1 LKAVE
6 KDFFMNGLIIE
17 IQKACLEEAVSVESL
32 LRRVKLAATKLKLG
46 DLESWVDS
54 ELNGYSSELPPH
66 RILHGQPAGWNPYH
80 GWVPVQTNGAL
91 FAEFLG
97 TAMVA
102 QGISGLRDLISSNDG
117 DIYHFPI
124 PDGLVTKMNKL
135 MSVSTARM
143 VVQVPRGGIVGILDF
158 VRNKVLDW
166 AIEMERNGVVGEGL
180 SFDEQEVESAKIV
193 MTTFNIGKIDN
204 FAGNMGTGNASGDI
218 SLTTHNVTKIKE
230 ALHKLQEFAHSL
242 VEAGASD
249 TLPDTI
255 DAIIVEVDKDAP
267 DTGKLRNLT
276 QDVRSALA
284 GAAGNLT
291 AEGALVLVGGILRVL
306 GGG

>member
-1 LKAVE
+1 
-6 KDFFMNGLIIE
+6 MSGLIVE
-17 IQKACLEEAVSVESL
+17 IQKACLDEAVPVESL

-54 ELNGYSSELPPH
+54 ELNGYSGEIPPH
-66 RILHGQPAGWNPYH
+66 RILHGQPSGWNPFH
-80 GWVPVQTNGAL
+80 GWVPVQTNEARIADL
-91 FAEFLG
+91 LG

-102 QGISGLRDLISSNDG
+102 QGIGGLRDLISNSDSG
-117 DIYHFPI
+117 LFHFPL
-124 PDGLVTKMNKL
+124 PDELVIEINKL
-135 MSVSTARM
+135 MQISTPRI

-166 AIEMERNGVVGEGL
+166 AIEMERNGVIGEGL
-180 SFDEQEVESAKIV
+180 SFADQEVESARTV

-204 FAGNMGTGNASGDI
+204 FAGNMGTGNTSGDI
-218 SLTTHNVTKIKE
+218 SLTSHNVTEIKA
-230 ALHKLQEFAHSL
+230 ALHKLREAVPLL
-242 VEAGASD
+242 VEAGAID
-249 TLPDTI
+249 TLPEII
-255 DAIIVEVDKDAP
+255 DAAIVEADKEAP

-276 QDVRSALA
+276 QDIRAALA

-291 AEGALVLVGGILRVL
+291 AEGALALVGGILRIL